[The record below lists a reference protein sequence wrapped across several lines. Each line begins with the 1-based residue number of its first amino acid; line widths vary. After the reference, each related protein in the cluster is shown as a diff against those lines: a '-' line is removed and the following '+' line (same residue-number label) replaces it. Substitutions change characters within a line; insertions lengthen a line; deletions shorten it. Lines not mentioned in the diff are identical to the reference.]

1 MTASEHELMPAELTI
16 ALIAHR
22 WHPSMVESWRTT
34 ESGYEVRLKPDA
46 ALVEIEFVRAL
57 DEDDD

>member
-46 ALVEIEFVRAL
+46 ALV
-57 DEDDD
+57 